1 MLFGGRHEVIK
12 NNKMKLQRRKKAFN
26 TLQKKRGKKMNFL
39 EYVNK
44 DSEGLVFI
52 DKIRNVIKELCN
64 KGIREEFKYVTED
77 DIDKLTL
84 MLECNFFS
92 GITAEDSEW
101 DLNTITIDEVQ
112 FLIDTNIGFFSL
124 LKAIEKNKRESYSE
138 LLDDVVYNAIGCIE
152 NIDKACEYSNNIKNY
167 YLMSIGEYE
176 EDYFAHSDNE
186 ILDTLKDVY
195 KFMLKDKIE
204 F

>member
-1 MLFGGRHEVIK
+1 
-12 NNKMKLQRRKKAFN
+12 
-26 TLQKKRGKKMNFL
+26 MNFL

-124 LKAIEKNKRESYSE
+124 LKAIEKK
-138 LLDDVVYNAIGCIE
+138 
-152 NIDKACEYSNNIKNY
+152 
-167 YLMSIGEYE
+167 
-176 EDYFAHSDNE
+176 
-186 ILDTLKDVY
+186 
-195 KFMLKDKIE
+195 
-204 F
+204 

>member
-1 MLFGGRHEVIK
+1 
-12 NNKMKLQRRKKAFN
+12 MKLQRRKKAFN

-44 DSEGLVFI
+44 NSEGLVFI

-64 KGIREEFKYVTED
+64 KGIREEFQYVTED

-112 FLIDTNIGFFSL
+112 FLIDANIGFFSL

-138 LLDDVVYNAIGCIE
+138 LLDDVVYNAIGSIE
-152 NIDKACEYSNNIKNY
+152 NIDKACEYSNNIKTY

-176 EDYFAHSDNE
+176 GDYFVHSDNE

-204 F
+204 I

>member
-124 LKAIEKNKRESYSE
+124 LKAIEKK
-138 LLDDVVYNAIGCIE
+138 
-152 NIDKACEYSNNIKNY
+152 
-167 YLMSIGEYE
+167 
-176 EDYFAHSDNE
+176 
-186 ILDTLKDVY
+186 
-195 KFMLKDKIE
+195 
-204 F
+204 

>member
-1 MLFGGRHEVIK
+1 
-12 NNKMKLQRRKKAFN
+12 
-26 TLQKKRGKKMNFL
+26 MNFL

-64 KGIREEFKYVTED
+64 KVIREEFQYVTED

-101 DLNTITIDEVQ
+101 DLNTIKIDEVQ

-138 LLDDVVYNAIGCIE
+138 LLDDVVYNAIGSIE
-152 NIDKACEYSNNIKNY
+152 NIDKACEYSNNIKTY
-167 YLMSIGEYE
+167 YLMSIGEYKG
-176 EDYFAHSDNE
+176 DYFAHSDNE

>member
-1 MLFGGRHEVIK
+1 
-12 NNKMKLQRRKKAFN
+12 
-26 TLQKKRGKKMNFL
+26 MNFL